1 VSRAPH
7 GSRLL
12 GPWLLLATG
21 TAVAVG
27 LVVSGHLVPGANVLG
42 GTLALT
48 ALLRAVLPVRLSGAI
63 AARSRLVDVLMLA
76 AAAAAALVLAATLP
90 TP

>member
-1 VSRAPH
+1 VSPAPL

-21 TAVAVG
+21 TAVAVV
-27 LVVSGHLVPGANVLG
+27 LVVTGHLASGAYLLA
-42 GTLALT
+42 GTLAIT
-48 ALLRAVLPVRLSGAI
+48 AVLRAALPLRLSGAV

-90 TP
+90 RP

>member
-1 VSRAPH
+1 VSPAPL

-21 TAVAVG
+21 TAVAVA
-27 LVVSGHLVPGANVLG
+27 LVVTGHLKAGANVLG

-48 ALLRAVLPVRLSGAI
+48 ALLRAALPLRLAGAV
-63 AARSRLVDVLMLA
+63 AARSRVVDVLILS

>member
-1 VSRAPH
+1 MSPAPL

-21 TAVAVG
+21 TAAAVA
-27 LVVSGHLVPGANVLG
+27 LVVSGHLSTGAYLLG
-42 GTLALT
+42 GTLAVT
-48 ALLRAVLPVRLSGAI
+48 ALLRAALPLRLPGAV
-63 AARSRLVDVLMLA
+63 AARSKLIDVVLLG

-90 TP
+90 KP

>member
-1 VSRAPH
+1 VNPAPL

-12 GPWLLLATG
+12 GPWFLLATG

-27 LVVSGHLVPGANVLG
+27 LVVTGRLATGGYVLG
-42 GTLALT
+42 GTLAVT
-48 ALLRAVLPVRLSGAI
+48 AVLRAVLPTRLSGAV
-63 AARSRLVDVLMLA
+63 AARSRLVDVLMLGS
-76 AAAAAALVLAATLP
+76 AAAAALVLAATLP